1 MLAISLTKQL
11 LHISAA
17 AKAISESLGQNS
29 QKWSKEKGGR
39 DSGTKRRE
47 SGSTRREIGTK
58 RREGRTKRREGGT
71 VDHLHVRQDMSPL
84 YWASCH
90 LRLLPMLSSK
100 VATRRMVDC
109 MSTINLLVR

>member
-29 QKWSKEKGGR
+29 QKRSKEEGGQDKEEGEWVSEEGDRDKEEGGQDKEEGGR
-39 DSGTKRRE
+39 DSGTSACE
-47 SGSTRREIGTK
+47 TG
-58 RREGRTKRREGGT
+58 
-71 VDHLHVRQDMSPL
+71 HVPPN
-84 YWASCH
+84 WASCH
-90 LRLLPMLSSK
+90 LWLLPMLSSK
-100 VATRRMVDC
+100 VATRRMVDY

>member
-29 QKWSKEKGGR
+29 QKRSKEKGGQDKEEGEWVNEEGDRGKEEGGR
-39 DSGTKRRE
+39 DSGTSACE
-47 SGSTRREIGTK
+47 TG
-58 RREGRTKRREGGT
+58 
-71 VDHLHVRQDMSPL
+71 HVPPN
-84 YWASCH
+84 WASCH
-90 LRLLPMLSSK
+90 LWLLPMLSSK